1 MNRLSK
7 YISPLLLLIAS
18 VIWGFAFTAQKAAV
32 SISPF
37 TLGALR
43 SAVATVFLLLV
54 IPVFDR
60 VRGTGRSI
68 FPKKGSNSLTRP
80 ELIGGTLCGV
90 LFTAATAFQQF
101 GLDLGADAGKA
112 SFITALYVAA
122 VPIYSLILGKRSTPS
137 VWLGVLL
144 SILGFYLLCITR
156 DFTLQTPDLLVLA
169 CALVFAVHIMVADKF
184 SPVCDGVRMSS
195 VQFAVATLLNG
206 ALALAFE
213 RDLSIAALGANI
225 LPVLYL
231 GIASSGIAYTLQIIG
246 QRETPPAASSII
258 LSLESVFGVIGAAL
272 MLGERMT
279 LRESVGAAVVF
290 LAVVLAQI
298 DFSFLKK
305 RKEQGEGNS
314 EQTE

>member
-1 MNRLSK
+1 M
-7 YISPLLLLIAS
+7 
-18 VIWGFAFTAQKAAV
+18 
-32 SISPF
+32 
-37 TLGALR
+37 
-43 SAVATVFLLLV
+43 
-54 IPVFDR
+54 
-60 VRGTGRSI
+60 
-68 FPKKGSNSLTRP
+68 
-80 ELIGGTLCGV
+80 